1 MIDKKK
7 LFCLPYAGG
16 SASIYYDW
24 SKYLDSSIDITPIE
38 LSGRGERINEPFYAN
53 VEEAVE
59 DIFDKIKPSIDVGSY
74 ALFGHSMGAM
84 LVYEV
89 ARKIARANLNTP
101 EHLFFSGRGV
111 PNIKPKKIKNYHL
124 MSDKEFKAELLNLG
138 GTPPEIFEN
147 EELRQLFLPLLRSD
161 FSLAE
166 ANFSDRKVIPFKCN
180 ISILVGKEES
190 LSPKRIQTWKS
201 HTHGLCVIY
210 LFNGGHF
217 FIKNQGK
224 EIANIINEKL
234 TPRIKA
240 TRFKVY

>member
-1 MIDKKK
+1 MTIRKT

-16 SASIYYDW
+16 SASIYYEW
-24 SKYLDSSIDITPIE
+24 SKYLDSSIDIRPIE
-38 LSGRGERINEPFYAN
+38 LSGRGERINEPFYAD
-53 VEEAVE
+53 VSEAVN
-59 DIFDKIKPSIDVGSY
+59 DIFDRISQSTITGPY

-84 LVYEV
+84 LTYEL
-89 ARKIARANLNTP
+89 ARKIMLEGLNPP

-111 PNIKPKKIKNYHL
+111 PDIKPTKVKNYHL
-124 MSDKEFKAELLNLG
+124 MSDREFKEELLELG

-147 EELRQLFLPLLRSD
+147 EELRQLFIPLLRSD

-166 ANFSDRKVIPFKCN
+166 ANFSHREVIPFECN
-180 ISILVGKEES
+180 ISIMVGKKET
-190 LSPKRIQTWKS
+190 LSPKRIQAWKN

-217 FIKNQGK
+217 FIKNHGK
-224 EIANIINEKL
+224 EIASIINEKL
-234 TPRIKA
+234 ASRAKI